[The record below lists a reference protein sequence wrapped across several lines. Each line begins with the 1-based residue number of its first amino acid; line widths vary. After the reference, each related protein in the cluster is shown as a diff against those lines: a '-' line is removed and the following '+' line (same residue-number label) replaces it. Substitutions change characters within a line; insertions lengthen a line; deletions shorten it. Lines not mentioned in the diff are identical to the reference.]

1 MIGPVTSR
9 PVTRPPANP
18 LAGRWRLARVAGL
31 GVPTYG
37 LAVGAHIAAGG
48 GWPGWPVSLMLAA
61 LLGVSGVA
69 LTTRRR
75 GLPTLLAVLVVGQTA
90 LHVLFTRLDATASCA
105 VTGLAHHATA
115 VSCGPSTGVG
125 SAGMA
130 MPSLP
135 MLAAHL
141 AATAVTAWLL
151 ARGEAWLWR
160 TLGNVFTG
168 PVLARVDEPVWLSV
182 DLRDTVRWTARRT
195 GRDAPRGPPRAA
207 PLFVS

>member
-1 MIGPVTSR
+1 
-9 PVTRPPANP
+9 VTRPPANP
-18 LAGRWRLARVAGL
+18 LVGWWRLARVAGL
-31 GVPTYG
+31 GLSTYG
-37 LAVGAHIAAGG
+37 LAVGAHVAAGG
-48 GWPGWPVSLMLAA
+48 GWPGWPISLMLAA

-75 GLPTLLAVLVVGQTA
+75 GLPTLLAVLAVGQTA
-90 LHVLFTRLDATASCA
+90 LHVLFTRLDSTASCG
-105 VTGLAHHATA
+105 VTGLGHHATA
-115 VSCGPSTGVG
+115 VSCGPPTEVG

-135 MLAAHL
+135 MLVAHL
-141 AATAVTAWLL
+141 AATAATAWLL

-160 TLGNVFTG
+160 TLRSAVTTPDLAPIDESAWV
-168 PVLARVDEPVWLSV
+168 PVVLRTSV
-182 DLRDTVRWTARRT
+182 RSTVRRT